1 MRHRLKSVTRNMMF
15 RLWFRMTT
23 SVAGFCAVNL
33 CRPDEIPP
41 RRCPVIVIIRT
52 AQNRNAP
59 KSRQRWLV
67 GSSRRNG
74 LARLVEGD
82 TVPLP
87 ESFKSSGTEVA
98 RCRDL
103 GLATGCCVSA
113 RLVSAVLI
121 HHKQPTPARAVP
133 LVRKY
138 GPTAHTSFVFLPR
151 PPRR

>member
-1 MRHRLKSVTRNMMF
+1 MF
-15 RLWFRMTT
+15 RLCFRITT
-23 SVAGFCAVNL
+23 SVTGFCAVNL

-67 GSSRRNG
+67 GSSKRNG

-82 TVPLP
+82 AVPLP

-98 RCRDL
+98 R
-103 GLATGCCVSA
+103 
-113 RLVSAVLI
+113 
-121 HHKQPTPARAVP
+121 
-133 LVRKY
+133 
-138 GPTAHTSFVFLPR
+138 
-151 PPRR
+151 